1 MNIKWNILG
10 LTFLLIAVFS
20 NCSNEKNISKNKG
33 AESDSLLDS
42 NSSNTSMIEDYY
54 KNEYIFNID
63 TVYTDVLI
71 DGKSFKIKI
80 LSDKSEEYL
89 GKNREPDPEIA
100 DYILKTIV
108 IYSDETGKIAY
119 VKKFD
124 DSKPHF
130 VKQCGNLSKKG
141 KLYLHWMNSGG
152 GSGFTSNTSIVSIV
166 DGKIAIEK
174 IFNSCELDCIY
185 FNKNDNEIYIFK
197 GIWGSYKGHN
207 GELLTESHFEDHR
220 YDILQ
225 YRFEQNKFHE
235 NKIGITKNKYSDSD
249 DLLKKII
256 QNENIPS
263 GKINHREYVYF
274 NNYSGEILVK

>member
-1 MNIKWNILG
+1 MKKKWTVLC
-10 LTFLLIAVFS
+10 LTIFLIAHFNS
-20 NCSNEKNISKNKG
+20 CKNENNISKNKG
-33 AESDSLLDS
+33 NKSDSLLNS

-71 DGKSFKIKI
+71 NGKSFKIKI
-80 LSDKSEEYL
+80 LSDKFDDYL

-100 DYILKTIV
+100 DYILKTVV

-130 VKQCGNLSKKG
+130 VKPCGNLSKKG
-141 KLYLHWMNSGG
+141 KLYLNWMNSGG
-152 GSGFTSNTSIVSIV
+152 GSGFTSNTSLVSLV
-166 DGKIAIEK
+166 DGKIAIEN
-174 IFNSCELDCIY
+174 IFNSNEMDCIY

-197 GIWGSYKGHN
+197 GIISLDQYQN
-207 GELLTESHFEDHR
+207 GNLLESHFSDHR
-220 YDILQ
+220 HEILQ
-225 YRFEQNKFHE
+225 YRFEQNRFHE
-235 NKIGITKNKYSDSD
+235 NKIGMTKNKYSSSE